1 MKRWGLYKHRKSRAF
16 QISRVLETDKLYE
29 TYANVRPSCKQGRCG
44 DHKATHPHKK
54 VDQARKRKRIL
65 NFNNI
70 SVAFKGQFES
80 NSAEP
85 KKQKTTAAYVAQ
97 ITSDVAEIAPVLNGN
112 KWEVTDD
119 WVSTM
124 TKYWKRLRGN

>member
-1 MKRWGLYKHRKSRAF
+1 MPTSVRAA
-16 QISRVLETDKLYE
+16 SKV
-29 TYANVRPSCKQGRCG
+29 V
-44 DHKATHPHKK
+44 ATHPHKK
-54 VDQARKRKRIL
+54 LDQARKRKSIL

>member
-1 MKRWGLYKHRKSRAF
+1 MCVHCG
-16 QISRVLETDKLYE
+16 VLIDGPTITKEGDKLYE

-54 VDQARKRKRIL
+54 LDQARKRKSIL

-70 SVAFKGQFES
+70 SIAFKGQFES